1 MTESRKREARGELA
15 FNAARHS
22 CAALNRPEQPRP
34 IPYSRKPRA
43 AACTRVRSRNAKFS
57 APTIVISKK
66 RTVNSNPADSRRRQ
80 RRTQNVRVAAK
91 ADATRPHTA
100 DGVTAKRGRA
110 RRGRQRQGGAAQNTA
125 AALRGHSKAAAAKS
139 GNPAHKSAAGFP
151 PPQSAARSDAGSP
164 QALIPA
170 FREAGQRRPSE
181 RGIYPPYRV
190 KIPADKAG
198 LVRKLTCRKHIRLN
212 RDFGQTVAP

>member
-43 AACTRVRSRNAKFS
+43 AACTRVRPRNAKFS

-100 DGVTAKRGRA
+100 GGVTAKRGRA
-110 RRGRQRQGGAAQNTA
+110 RRGRRIAEHGGGIARPQQSG
-125 AALRGHSKAAAAKS
+125 GHSKAEIPRTS
-139 GNPAHKSAAGFP
+139 
-151 PPQSAARSDAGSP
+151 PPQDFRRRRAPPVQMQEARRRSFPLSGKPVSVGLRNAGSIRHIESKS
-164 QALIPA
+164 QQTKLALSA
-170 FREAGQRRPSE
+170 S
-181 RGIYPPYRV
+181 
-190 KIPADKAG
+190 
-198 LVRKLTCRKHIRLN
+198 
-212 RDFGQTVAP
+212 